1 MKVFMLKIYRQLAGV
16 ISHTGIKDW
25 PILRKLHNLAVSG
38 LAPKSTEIDGHKI
51 FLDPKDALDL
61 STKPEFEPLATKTVK
76 RIVKKGDVVLDI
88 GAHIGY
94 YTLILARLVGEKG
107 KVFAF
112 EPEPNNFALLKKNVE
127 ANGYK
132 NVVLIKKAVSDKSQ
146 KLKLYLCENSGTH
159 RIHTTKDSYA
169 SVAIDAVKL
178 DDYFK
183 ADKSKS
189 HGQAYKNKVD
199 FVKMDIEGAESSAI
213 KGMKAL
219 LQKNKKIK
227 LMVEFYPKMLAGF
240 GVKPEEYLGLLEK
253 QGFKFYDLDE
263 EENRIKSISKA
274 GILKKYP
281 LLKDGSKEGVH
292 TNLLCTR
299 RLLNLTRSI

>member
-107 KVFAF
+107 RVFAF

-146 KLKLYLCENSGTH
+146 KLKLYLYENSGTH
-159 RIHTTKDSYA
+159 RIHKTKDSYA
-169 SVAIDAVKL
+169 SVSIDAVKL

-183 ADKSKS
+183 SYKS
-189 HGQAYKNKVD
+189 HDKMYSNRVD
-199 FVKMDIEGAESSAI
+199 FIKMDIEGAESAAI
-213 KGMKAL
+213 KGMKEL
-219 LQKNKKIK
+219 LQKNNNVK

-240 GVKPEEYLGLLEK
+240 GVKPEECLGLLEK

-263 EENRIKSISKA
+263 EKNKVEKINKEN
-274 GILKKYP
+274 ILRKYP
-281 LLKDGSKEGVH
+281 LAKKGSEGVH
-292 TNLLCTR
+292 TNLLCARGR
-299 RLLNLTRSI
+299 R